1 MMNHEKLRQL
11 QEIDNELE
19 WFRRDRA
26 NERDYADL
34 SYGERYLRGMRRKLL
49 GLPILPA
56 FALEGVDAKETE
68 AKRTHPGTLPIA
80 TSIDRSSNR
89 GREKGEGNT
98 STKKQNFGL
107 MIYICDDPFSE
118 K

>member
-1 MMNHEKLRQL
+1 MNHEKLRQL
-11 QEIDNELE
+11 QEIDTELE

-26 NERDYADL
+26 NERDYGDL
-34 SYGERYLRGMRRKLL
+34 SYGERYVRGMRRKLL

-68 AKRTHPGTLPIA
+68 ERRTQPITLPIA
-80 TSIDRSSNR
+80 TSIHRSSNR
-89 GREKGEGNT
+89 GREKVEGNT
-98 STKKQNFGL
+98 ATTNQNFEL
-107 MIYICDDPFSE
+107 IYLYDYRFSE